1 MDQDFLPPNRLK
13 LTFQLGMDS
22 KQHTLSL
29 PKWVLI
35 ALCALLIVFII
46 STFIMLFTLS
56 GLNSRDAQIT
66 RLKAENTELRAKME
80 STLGSITARVDSI
93 SAIIGESPA
102 DSLKGK
108 DYPYYSGKF
117 DNHKSKYI
125 NSVEK
130 RLDIIETRLE
140 YILSELGG
148 IPVASSELARSARQS
163 GSLIGAPSIYPAFG
177 NISDDYGMRVDP
189 FSSELAFHHGIDISN
204 EIGTPIYA
212 TADGVIKTTRYE
224 PGYGKYILIDHEN
237 GYETIYGHMAGFKV
251 RTGDRVHKGQIIGVM
266 GSTGQSTGPHVHY
279 EVRIGGAKVNPG
291 SFFNRIDSYEI
302 SEG

>member
-22 KQHTLSL
+22 RQHSLSL
-29 PKWVLI
+29 PKWVLVVV
-35 ALCALLIVFII
+35 CALLLVFLV
-46 STFIMLFTLS
+46 STFIMIFSLS
-56 GLNSRDAQIT
+56 GIKSRDTQIT
-66 RLKAENTELRAKME
+66 KLKAENTELRAKME

-93 SAIIGESPA
+93 SAIIGDNPA

-140 YILSELGG
+140 YILSELGTLPG
-148 IPVASSELARSARQS
+148 SSPDQGRLSHQT

-177 NISDDYGMRVDP
+177 NISDDYGMRIDP
-189 FSSELAFHHGIDISN
+189 FSSELAFHHGVDISN
-204 EIGTPIYA
+204 EVGTPIYA
-212 TADGVIKTTRYE
+212 TADGVIVSTKYE

-279 EVRIGGAKVNPG
+279 EVRIGNTKVNPG